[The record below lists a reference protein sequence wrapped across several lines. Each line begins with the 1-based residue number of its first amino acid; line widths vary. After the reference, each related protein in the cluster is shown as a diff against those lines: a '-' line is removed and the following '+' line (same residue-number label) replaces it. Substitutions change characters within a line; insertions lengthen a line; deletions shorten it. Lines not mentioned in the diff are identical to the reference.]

1 MTADV
6 TITDVTGADAEPAGA
21 AGEPTGPRILLFTGR
36 FEVRASS
43 AATLRLC
50 RDLPGEGFRVSAV
63 CADADRVPPNAR
75 HLPIRE
81 YRDFDRP
88 LWGAVVLEGLRRDL
102 RDEPPDLIHVQ
113 GPAVLPFGL
122 WLARKLNRPCV
133 LGVTA
138 APPIPP
144 RLARLDGR
152 VRRVIAIS
160 RAVAVELARRHRIAE
175 SRITVVPA
183 GVDLPP
189 EDGIPP
195 VLEPGRAAV
204 VGTAGPL
211 EVPKGLPYFLGAAAR
226 LRRRW
231 PDTQFLLSGAGPE
244 EANLRR
250 LAGDLGLAGAVTF
263 APNLMDF
270 SASLRATDLF
280 CLPSLH
286 QGLGATMLEAMAL
299 ARPVVASAV
308 GGVEDV
314 LTDGETGLLVSPGD
328 SGRLA
333 GRLGELLDDPDRAR
347 AIGRAGRRLA
357 AEHYTAA
364 SMTAATAAVYREV
377 LG

>member
-1 MTADV
+1 MSDPAD
-6 TITDVTGADAEPAGA
+6 
-21 AGEPTGPRILLFTGR
+21 GPGGPHVLLFTGR

-43 AATLRLC
+43 AATLRLI
-50 RDLPGEGFRVSAV
+50 RDLPAEGFRVSAV
-63 CADADRVPPNAR
+63 CADADRVPPAAR
-75 HLPIRE
+75 RLPIAE

-88 LWGAVVLEGLRRDL
+88 LWGRVVLEGLRRDL
-102 RDEPPDLIHVQ
+102 RDDPPDLIHIQ
-113 GPAVLPFGL
+113 SAGMLPFGL
-122 WLARKLNRPCV
+122 WLARRLNRPCV
-133 LGVTA
+133 LGVVA
-138 APPIPP
+138 SPESGP
-144 RLARLDGR
+144 RLPRLDGR
-152 VRRVIAIS
+152 VRRVVAIS
-160 RAVAVELARRHRIAE
+160 RPVAEDFARKYRVGE
-175 SRITVVPA
+175 SRLAVVPA
-183 GVDLPP
+183 GVDVPP
-189 EDGIPP
+189 DGEVPP

-226 LRRRW
+226 LRKKW

-250 LAGDLGLAGAVTF
+250 LSADLGLTEAVTF

-314 LTDGETGLLVSPGD
+314 LEEEETTGLLVLPGD
-328 SGRLA
+328 SGQLA

-357 AEHYTAA
+357 AEKYTAA
-364 SMTAATAAVYREV
+364 AMAAGTAAVYREV
-377 LG
+377 LGL